1 MADRGKV
8 GLVDVDSGFVDVP
21 EDSCAEG
28 ALKRVVHVTGDK
40 GHQEVEN
47 CLGNTRSTPRTVE
60 ACSGRLLGTVSR
72 STGEYHV

>member
-8 GLVDVDSGFVDVP
+8 GLVEVDSGFVDVP

-28 ALKRVVHVTGDK
+28 AMKRVVHVTGDK

-47 CLGNTRSTPRTVE
+47 CLT
-60 ACSGRLLGTVSR
+60 GTYVAPNVLR
-72 STGEYHV
+72 